1 MVFSSLFGKKRD
13 KQDESKPAAPDKA
26 ASARASGAVG
36 PAAGAG
42 SVPTGATA
50 APGTAAPASGGRAA
64 GAGGPPTVPASA
76 LSAREMAR
84 ATAEKIDRIESEMAK
99 DFSVRDTQPFAAP
112 AATVPGEPR
121 KPAAPPAPAPRR
133 PPAGATTVPSLGQS
147 TDILLGDSILA
158 HAMELSDS
166 ASNPAIE
173 EAAILYANGQA
184 MPAAAVLHDAIRAEQ
199 GGPSNAAAMQPW
211 LMLFELYQLLGKKAE
226 FESLAIDYA
235 VRFDG
240 APPAW
245 NDEAVVAAPAPA
257 AERAV
262 IAFQGAL
269 DAGIVPLLDQLKRLA
284 QKNRTLWLE
293 FDRVTVVEPAGAD
306 LMLRVFAAFQKSSHE
321 VMLQGV
327 SHLADLCQHAVAVGR
342 RDPSNAVWMLLL
354 ETYRLLDRQVA
365 FEEAGIDYCVT
376 YEVSPPSWEPPSAR
390 FKVDDGRLHQP
401 VPGVESGD
409 ENLPSN
415 TLALRGDLVG
425 KLEPELQRLT
435 VFASVHPTVVID
447 CAHLRR
453 VDFTAAGA
461 LLNWAVGMQAAGTPV
476 RFAQV
481 GHLVAALFAVMGLHE
496 VAQIERR
503 SP

>member
-1 MVFSSLFGKKRD
+1 VVFSSLFGKKRD
-13 KQDESKPAAPDKA
+13 KPDEAQPEPAE
-26 ASARASGAVG
+26 RQ
-36 PAAGAG
+36 
-42 SVPTGATA
+42 
-50 APGTAAPASGGRAA
+50 AAPAPSGAPGGASNPSGAA
-64 GAGGPPTVPASA
+64 GGGGPATVPASA

-84 ATAEKIDRIESEMAK
+84 ATAEKIDRIESEMTK
-99 DFSVRDTQPFAAP
+99 DFSARDTQV
-112 AATVPGEPR
+112 TNTIPGEPR
-121 KPAAPPAPAPRR
+121 KPAAPAPASSRR
-133 PPAGATTVPSLGQS
+133 RGPAGATTVPSLGQS

-184 MPAAAVLHDAIRAEQ
+184 MPAAAVLHDAIRSDQ
-199 GGPSNAAAMQPW
+199 SGQNNAAVTQPW

-226 FESLAIDYA
+226 YESLAIDYA

-240 APPAW
+240 
-245 NDEAVVAAPAPA
+245 PAPA
-257 AERAV
+257 WREDAVSPQASVATERAAV
-262 IAFQGAL
+262 VFQGVL
-269 DAGIVPLLDQLKRLA
+269 DAGIVPQLDLLKRLA
-284 QKNRTLWLE
+284 QKNRSLWLE
-293 FDRVTVVEPAGAD
+293 FERVTEVEAAGAD

-321 VMLQGV
+321 VILQGV
-327 SHLADLCQHAVAVGR
+327 SHLAELCQAQIAVGR

-376 YEVSPPSWEPPSAR
+376 YEVSPPSWEASSHR
-390 FKVDDGRLHQP
+390 FKVDDSRLHQP
-401 VPGVESGD
+401 VAGAED
-409 ENLPSN
+409 EDLPPN

-425 KLEPELQRLT
+425 KLESELHRLT
-435 VFASVHPTVVID
+435 QFASVHSGVIID

-461 LLNWAVGMQAAGTPV
+461 LLNWAVGMQVAGTPV

-503 SP
+503 TS